1 LKLRTKLTDLAQDE
15 QVRVEDLEKLLDNQL
30 SQQNQTIGF
39 LAGIVFGGIL
49 SVAVTKGIQVA
60 TIFNILTDPILAMF
74 FIGIAA
80 IGVALGTSFA
90 LSATSLVGFRYK
102 IELMK
107 DYLEARDL
115 VEKRERKRPPT
126 FE

>member
-1 LKLRTKLTDLAQDE
+1 MKLRTKLTDLAQDE

>member
-1 LKLRTKLTDLAQDE
+1 MKLRTKLTDLAQDE

-90 LSATSLVGFRYK
+90 LFCHFSGGFPVQDRTN
-102 IELMK
+102 EGL
-107 DYLEARDL
+107 
-115 VEKRERKRPPT
+115 P
-126 FE
+126 